1 MMVTLKHEPEVE
13 SPKILHRKS
22 WKTDEDQRLKRIVG
36 NALKRDWESIS
47 KQFLN
52 RSPNA
57 CRHRWYSFLATKND
71 NGESE
76 SSGSESFYSDTESS
90 FCSNSYSEQEPSE
103 HELIVSNNK

>member
-47 KQFLN
+47 K
-52 RSPNA
+52 
-57 CRHRWYSFLATKND
+57 
-71 NGESE
+71 
-76 SSGSESFYSDTESS
+76 
-90 FCSNSYSEQEPSE
+90 
-103 HELIVSNNK
+103 